1 MGIPGRFFRV
11 ATAAYLFKNSVKT
24 FNFIRT
30 MVWVTKDD
38 GVVSSILPQSDVPA
52 EQRKATTSAT
62 TVDYLSGLDILSRG
76 AAVRLSG
83 IVCTIGPASKA
94 TDFLVQMIDTGMNVA
109 RMNFSHGSYEYH
121 GDTIAN
127 CRAAAVKYAEE
138 RGYHPSLAI
147 ALDTKGPEI
156 RTGFLE
162 GDDGRLELTLE
173 TGASIKIT
181 TDDAFKEKCT
191 KEILWVDY
199 KNIPKVLTPGKRIFI
214 DDGLISVVAKEMG
227 PDYVIGEIENGGNLG
242 SKKGCNLP
250 GTDCDLPAVS
260 EKDKADLLFGV
271 EQGVDMVFA
280 SFIRNAAGVKDIRA
294 VLGEKGKNIL
304 IISKIENLQGVNNI
318 DEIIAESDGIMVARG
333 DMGIEIP
340 PEKVFIAQ
348 KQIIAKCNK
357 AGKPVICATQMLESM
372 VKKPSPTR
380 AEGSDVANAIL
391 DGADCVMLSGE
402 TAKGDYP
409 LQCIRTMANISREA
423 ESCVWSVNFFEDL
436 LKSVMHD
443 KAEEQHLESHK
454 LGSSSTTSIAAV
466 QASYTL
472 GASAIIAITTT
483 GRTAIDASMYRPACP
498 ILAVTRFHDAAR
510 RMQLHR
516 GVIPL
521 HFKEDRLPE
530 WTQDLDER
538 VQFAIAFGKSNGFI
552 KTGDNVV
559 CITGWRQG
567 AGASNT
573 VRILNV
579 Q

>member
-1 MGIPGRFFRV
+1 MGIPGRLFRV
-11 ATAAYLFKNSVKT
+11 ATAAYTFKNSVKT
-24 FNFIRT
+24 FNSIRT

-38 GVVSSILPQSDVPA
+38 GVVSSILPKSDVPA
-52 EQRKATTSAT
+52 EQRTATKSTT
-62 TVDYLSGLDILSRG
+62 TVDYLSGLDILSPG
-76 AAVRLSG
+76 APIRLSG

-94 TDFLVQMIDTGMNVA
+94 TDFLVQMIDVGMNVA

-173 TGASIKIT
+173 KGASIKIT

-191 KEILWVDY
+191 KETLWVDY

-214 DDGLISVVAKEMG
+214 DDGLISVVAKEIG

-260 EKDKADLLFGV
+260 EKDKNDLLFGV
-271 EQGVDMVFA
+271 EQGVDMIFA
-280 SFIRNAAGVKDIRA
+280 SFIRDAQGVKDIRA
-294 VLGEKGKNIL
+294 ILGEKGKNIL

-348 KQIIAKCNK
+348 KQMIAKCNK
-357 AGKPVICATQMLESM
+357 AGKPIICATQMLESM
-372 VKKPSPTR
+372 VKKPRPTR
-380 AEGSDVANAIL
+380 AEGSDVANAVL
-391 DGADCVMLSGE
+391 DGSDCAMLSGE

-409 LQCIRTMANISREA
+409 IQCIRTMAALSREA
-423 ESCVWSVNFFEDL
+423 EACLWNSRFFEELMRSDQAL
-436 LKSVMHD
+436 AGAMDATK
-443 KAEEQHLESHK
+443 
-454 LGSSSTTSIAAV
+454 TTSVSAV
-466 QASYTL
+466 QASYISQ
-472 GASAIIAITTT
+472 AAAIVAITTS
-483 GRTAIDASMYRPACP
+483 GRTAKICAKFRPQCP
-498 ILAVTRFHDAAR
+498 IIAVTRFPQVAR
-510 RMQLHR
+510 QMQLHR
-516 GVIPL
+516 GILPL
-521 HFKEDRLPE
+521 FYKEDRLE
-530 WTQDLDER
+530 DWTNDVEER
-538 VQFAIAFGKSNGFI
+538 IQFGVDFGKRNGFI
-552 KTGDNVV
+552 KSGNLIV
-559 CITGWRQG
+559 CITGWRKG
-567 AGASNT
+567 AGSSNT
-573 VRILNV
+573 IRIITV
-579 Q
+579 

>member
-1 MGIPGRFFRV
+1 MGN
-11 ATAAYLFKNSVKT
+11 K
-24 FNFIRT
+24 
-30 MVWVTKDD
+30 
-38 GVVSSILPQSDVPA
+38 
-52 EQRKATTSAT
+52 
-62 TVDYLSGLDILSRG
+62 
-76 AAVRLSG
+76 
-83 IVCTIGPASKA
+83 
-94 TDFLVQMIDTGMNVA
+94 
-109 RMNFSHGSYEYH
+109 
-121 GDTIAN
+121 
-127 CRAAAVKYAEE
+127 
-138 RGYHPSLAI
+138 
-147 ALDTKGPEI
+147 
-156 RTGFLE
+156 
-162 GDDGRLELTLE
+162 
-173 TGASIKIT
+173 IKIT
-181 TDDAFKEKCT
+181 TDEAFKEKCS
-191 KEILWVDY
+191 EDVLWVDY
-199 KNIPKVLTPGKRIFI
+199 KNITKVMTVGKRLFI
-214 DDGLISVVAKEMG
+214 DDGLISVVAKEVG
-227 PDYVIGEIENGGNLG
+227 DDHIIGEIENGGMLG
-242 SKKGCNLP
+242 SRKGCNLP
-250 GTDCDLPAVS
+250 ATDTDLPAVS
-260 EKDKADLLFGV
+260 EKDKSDLKFGI
-271 EQGVDMVFA
+271 EKNVDMVFA
-280 SFIRNAAGVKDIRA
+280 SFIRNAAGVKEIRE
-294 VLGEKGKNIL
+294 VLGEAGKNIL
-304 IISKIENLQGVNNI
+304 IISKIENQQGVNNI

-372 VKKPSPTR
+372 VKKPRPTR

-436 LKSVMHD
+436 LKS
-443 KAEEQHLESHK
+443 QHLESHK

>member
-52 EQRKATTSAT
+52 EQTKATTSAT

-280 SFIRNAAGVKDIRA
+280 SFIRDAQGVKDIRA

-348 KQIIAKCNK
+348 KQIIASCNK
-357 AGKPVICATQMLESM
+357 HGKPVICATQMLESM
-372 VKKPSPTR
+372 VKKPRPTR

-391 DGADCVMLSGE
+391 DGSDCVMLSGE

-409 LQCIRTMANISREA
+409 IQCIKTMAALAREA
-423 ESCVWSVNFFEDL
+423 EACLWNQRFFEDL
-436 LKSVMHD
+436 MKSENNAVHD
-443 KAEEQHLESHK
+443 TTSA
-454 LGSSSTTSIAAV
+454 TSIAAV
-466 QASYTL
+466 QASYLTR
-472 GASAIIAITTT
+472 ASAIIGLTTT
-483 GRTAIDASMYRPACP
+483 GRTAHIASKYRAQCP
-498 ILAVTRFHDAAR
+498 FLAITRSAPAAR
-510 RMQLHR
+510 SMQIFR
-516 GVIPL
+516 GVVPL
-521 HFKEDRLPE
+521 FYPEGRAED
-530 WTQDLDER
+530 WGQDVDDR
-538 VQFAIAFGKSNGFI
+538 IQFGVDFGKKNGFI
-552 KTGDNVV
+552 KTGDTVI
-559 CITGWRQG
+559 CITGWRKG
-567 AGASNT
+567 AGSSST
-573 VRILNV
+573 VRILIMD
-579 Q
+579 